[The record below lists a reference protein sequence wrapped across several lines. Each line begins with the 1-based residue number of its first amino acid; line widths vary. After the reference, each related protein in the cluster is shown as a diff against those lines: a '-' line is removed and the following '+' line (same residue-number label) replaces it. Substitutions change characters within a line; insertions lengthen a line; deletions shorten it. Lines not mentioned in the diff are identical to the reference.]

1 MHSYPH
7 VTFSS
12 GDLPASVS
20 NISALR
26 LAASWAYTPG
36 TVSKADGARRL
47 DAFDANGLNDV
58 GTKANIAFD
67 IFMDPDKDNATDAT
81 AAKYEV
87 MVWIGQVGKPQ
98 PLGFNSENATCY
110 TQQLGSLNL

>member
-1 MHSYPH
+1 M
-7 VTFSS
+7 
-12 GDLPASVS
+12 
-20 NISALR
+20 R

-36 TVSKADGARRL
+36 TVSKAGRAGRL

-67 IFMDPDKDNATDAT
+67 MFMDPDPDNATSAT
-81 AAKYEV
+81 AAKYEM
-87 MVWIGQVGKPQ
+87 MVWIGQVGNPE
-98 PLGFNSENATCY
+98 PLGFNSKNATCY